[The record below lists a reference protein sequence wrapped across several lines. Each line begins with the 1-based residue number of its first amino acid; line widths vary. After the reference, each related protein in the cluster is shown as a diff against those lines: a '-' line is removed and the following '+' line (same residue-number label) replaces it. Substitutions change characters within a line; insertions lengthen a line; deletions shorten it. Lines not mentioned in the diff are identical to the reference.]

1 MRGYRNTRT
10 WGTGRQGKLASNNN
24 ERYRMGRQIFEG
36 SLASSCT
43 LCDNSMRSSGPVCG
57 NDGKTYTSICEIN
70 TLSCKL
76 IRRQGRSFKSRQLD
90 LQVNHLGAFSAF
102 GVRATNFGLC
112 IHDFFQCVRVM
123 RGKGM

>member
-1 MRGYRNTRT
+1 MI
-10 WGTGRQGKLASNNN
+10 LS
-24 ERYRMGRQIFEG
+24 RYRMGRQIFEG

-76 IRRQGRSFKSRQLD
+76 IRKVHGGVMVPLNIESIKSKIESETLD
-90 LQVNHLGAFSAF
+90 CTL
-102 GVRATNFGLC
+102 
-112 IHDFFQCVRVM
+112 
-123 RGKGM
+123 